1 MKKMTILAV
10 ILALAI
16 ALTACGG
23 KNASEESTPATADAT
38 VTSVPAETTAPA
50 QPLALTSW
58 NLSASTWSS
67 PNGATVHISATPNRY
82 EEGQQA
88 TFVVRLESDD
98 VSTTPC
104 QWDGTSYTAS
114 ADLNAANGY
123 CYYVVLTAADGTATE
138 AAVNTPAAPTNE
150 ALINLEASLES
161 YCSIIVEEST
171 FTENKLTLN
180 SCKVQVQTPAITNE
194 GETIGCQEA
203 VLVLNCNGETQ
214 ELPVSGLAEAEA
226 VGLYEADLSGT
237 AFDIPE
243 MEAEQN
249 IELTLQVTLTNGQ
262 NLTAFGSSW
271 VYNEENLLP
280 VVG

>member
-10 ILALAI
+10 ILVLAI
-16 ALTACGG
+16 ALTACGS
-23 KNASEESTPATADAT
+23 KAVPEETTPVTTAGSSA
-38 VTSVPAETTAPA
+38 PAETTAPA
-50 QPLALTSW
+50 QPLTLTSW

-88 TFVVRLESDD
+88 SFVVRLESDD

-114 ADLNAANGY
+114 VDLNAANGY
-123 CYYVVLTAADGTATE
+123 CYYVILTAADGTTTE

-161 YCSIIVEEST
+161 YCSIIVEESD
-171 FTENKLTLN
+171 FTDNKLTLT
-180 SCKVQVQTPAITNE
+180 SCTVQVKTPVITNE
-194 GETIGCQEA
+194 GETIGCQDA
-203 VLVLNCNGETQ
+203 TLVLTCNGKTL
-214 ELPVSGLAEAEA
+214 ELPVSNIAETETD
-226 VGLYEADLSGT
+226 GLYEADVSGSS
-237 AFDIPE
+237 FDVPE
-243 MEAEQN
+243 LEEEQT
-249 IELTLQVTLTNGQ
+249 IELSLNVTLTNGQ
-262 NLTAFGSSW
+262 NLSAYGGNWLS
-271 VYNEENLLP
+271 NEEGMLP